1 MDIFFLFV
9 PRRTFE
15 CDELLERQGLL
26 DEEKISTLNMYMV
39 PLEDDLFSL
48 ELPDNFMHHMLKDDD
63 DHKVYSEEVIKRLE
77 LAYGE
82 IDYKFA
88 IGSIS

>member
-1 MDIFFLFV
+1 
-9 PRRTFE
+9 
-15 CDELLERQGLL
+15 
-26 DEEKISTLNMYMV
+26 MYMV

-88 IGSIS
+88 IGSISQKIVTRLEQNTLETNDISGKDIL